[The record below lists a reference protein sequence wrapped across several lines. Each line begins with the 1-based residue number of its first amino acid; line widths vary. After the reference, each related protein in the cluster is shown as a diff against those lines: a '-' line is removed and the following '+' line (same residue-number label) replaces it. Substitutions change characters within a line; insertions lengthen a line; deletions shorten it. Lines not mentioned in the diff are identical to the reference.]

1 MHEFTLSPIM
11 EADIM
16 LGRRNPQRSLFGA
29 QGLPHRVPADSFY
42 GRMGAVSD
50 VLFPD
55 DDLATM
61 YCLDNGRP
69 SLAPSLMNGV
79 LLLQFYDDVSDEE
92 AVERMKYDLRWK
104 VALDLPLDFPGFHP
118 TSLTKY
124 RNRLI
129 ENGQERYGFN
139 RFIAVGREA
148 GFIPDRVT
156 LLTDTTN
163 VQGAGAVQDTY
174 TLLRKGLRKL
184 LKAAGFHLPGK
195 RQGLSP
201 QTRVLL
207 ERYVD
212 QERKADIDWADPRQ
226 RAAQLQILFED
237 AEAVLALAAG
247 QSDNDEVRYLGW
259 LLTKILGDDIITDEQ
274 GQAQISEGTAPD
286 RIISLTEPE
295 MRHGRKSKAQRF
307 DGFKVMVSTEQSREL
322 ILDIADVTASGSD
335 GAHLM
340 PTIERTEAEAEVT
353 VERAIGDG
361 AFGSGKN
368 RAACANRN
376 EPIDLVSPLAK
387 PFDSEVH
394 KSAFQIDLEAQT
406 ATCPQ
411 GHTVTAKHGPKQDGL
426 PTWLFTFPRA
436 TCEACPLFERCVRSK
451 KNGRTVRAGPYEAH
465 LQEARARQQTE
476 EYDAIYRLRPAVE
489 RKIGELVMHGLRNTR
504 YVGQRKRQ
512 LQRLWLGAA
521 VNLKR
526 LFTLAQAQNLDLGGI
541 LSHLGPPQV
550 ELVTM

>member
-1 MHEFTLSPIM
+1 
-11 EADIM
+11 M
-16 LGRRNPQRSLFGA
+16 LGRRDPQRSLFDVL
-29 QGLPHRVPADSFY
+29 GLPHQVPSDSFY

-61 YCLDNGRP
+61 YCPDNGRP
-69 SLAPSLMNGV
+69 SLPPSLMNGI
-79 LLLQFYDDVSDEE
+79 LLLQFYDDVSDQE
-92 AVERMKYDLRWK
+92 AVERTKYDLRWK

-129 ENGQERYGFN
+129 ENSQERYAFN
-139 RFIAVGREA
+139 RFLAVGREA

-163 VQGAGAVQDTY
+163 IKGAGAVQDTY

-201 QTRVLL
+201 RIRGLL

-212 QERKADIDWADPRQ
+212 KDAKANIDWADPQQ
-226 RAAQLQILFED
+226 RLRHLQVLVED
-237 AEAVLALAAG
+237 AETALELAAEE
-247 QSDNDEVRYLGW
+247 SDNDEVRYLGW
-259 LLTKILGDDIITDEQ
+259 LLTKILGDDVVTDDE
-274 GQAQISEGTAPD
+274 GQSQIGQGTASD
-286 RIISLTEPE
+286 RIISITDPE

-307 DGFKVMVSTEQSREL
+307 DGFKVSVSTEQSSEML
-322 ILDIADVTASGSD
+322 LDIADVTASGSD

-340 PTIERTEAEAEVT
+340 PIIERTEAETAVT
-353 VERAIGDG
+353 VERVLGDG
-361 AFGSGKN
+361 AYGSGKN
-368 RAACANRN
+368 RAACAERD
-376 EPIDLVSPLAK
+376 EPIDLVSPLAQ
-387 PFDSEVH
+387 PTDPEVH
-394 KSAFQIDLEAQT
+394 KSAFTIDLEAQT

-411 GHTVTAKHGPKQDGL
+411 GHTITGKPGSKQDGR
-426 PTWLFTFPRA
+426 PTWRFTFPRA
-436 TCEACPLFERCVRSK
+436 TCEACPLFKRCVQSK
-451 KNGRTVRAGPYEAH
+451 KAGRSVRAGPYEAY
-465 LQEARARQQTE
+465 LQKARARQQTE
-476 EYDAIYRLRPAVE
+476 AFDVVYRLRPAVE
-489 RKIGELVMHGLRNTR
+489 RKISELVRHGLRQTR
-504 YVGQRKRQ
+504 YIGESKRQ

-526 LFTLAQAQNLDLGGI
+526 LFTLTEVKGVDLRAI
-541 LSHLGPPQV
+541 LGDLGPPNPGV
-550 ELVTM
+550 MAV

>member
-1 MHEFTLSPIM
+1 
-11 EADIM
+11 M
-16 LGRRNPQRSLFGA
+16 LGRRDTQRSFFDA
-29 QGLPHRVPADSFY
+29 RSLPHRVPDDSFY

-69 SLAPSLMNGV
+69 SLPPSLMNGV
-79 LLLQFYDDVSDEE
+79 LLLQFHDDVSDEE
-92 AVERMKYDLRWK
+92 AVQRTMYDLRWK

-124 RNRLI
+124 RDRLSK
-129 ENGQERYGFN
+129 NGQERYGFN

-148 GFIPDRVT
+148 GFIPDRIT

-163 VQGAGAVQDTY
+163 VKGAGAVQDTY

-184 LKAAGFHLPGK
+184 LRAAGFQVPGK
-195 RQGLSP
+195 RRGLSP
-201 QTRVLL
+201 RIRDLV

-212 QERKADIDWADPRQ
+212 QDRKADIDWADPQQ
-226 RAAQLQILFED
+226 RLSQLQVLIED
-237 AEAVLALAAG
+237 VETALELAAE

-259 LLTKILGDDIITDEQ
+259 LLTKILGDDIVTDDE
-274 GQAQISEGTAPD
+274 GQSRIGQGTAPD
-286 RIISLTEPE
+286 RIISISEPE
-295 MRHGRKSKAQRF
+295 MRHGRKSKAHRF
-307 DGFKVMVSTEQSREL
+307 DGFKVVVSTEQSSEL

-340 PTIERTEAEAEVT
+340 PTIVRTEAEAKVT

-361 AFGSGKN
+361 AYGSGKN
-368 RAACANRN
+368 RAASAERD

-387 PFDSEVH
+387 PSDPEVH

-411 GHTVTAKHGPKQDGL
+411 GHTVTGKPGPKQDGR

-451 KNGRTVRAGPYEAH
+451 KTGRTVRAGPYEAY
-465 LQEARARQQTE
+465 LQEARARQQT
-476 EYDAIYRLRPAVE
+476 DKFDTDYRFRPAVE
-489 RKIGELVMHGLRNTR
+489 RKIGELVRHGPVSYTHL
-504 YVGQRKRQ
+504 
-512 LQRLWLGAA
+512 
-521 VNLKR
+521 
-526 LFTLAQAQNLDLGGI
+526 TLPTSDL
-541 LSHLGPPQV
+541 V
-550 ELVTM
+550 